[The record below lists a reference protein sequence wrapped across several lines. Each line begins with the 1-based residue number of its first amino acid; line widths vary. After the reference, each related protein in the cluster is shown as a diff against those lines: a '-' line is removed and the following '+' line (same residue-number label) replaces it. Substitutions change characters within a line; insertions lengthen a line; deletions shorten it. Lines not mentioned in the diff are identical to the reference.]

1 MIICL
6 TLIANNFAQLVIYVV
21 TVPGESFWLCKMGV
35 PDKGL
40 ETFQMWT
47 IIYNVYN
54 KKWQNA
60 LQKSF

>member
-21 TVPGESFWLCKMGV
+21 TVPGENFWPCKMGV
-35 PDKGL
+35 SDKAL

-54 KKWQNA
+54 NA
-60 LQKSF
+60 LPKSF